1 MNCPLVL
8 PSFLQ
13 SIFPSKSFGYEHNKI
28 HWSQQDDF
36 FAEKKACTF
45 KPLLNR
51 ACLDESCSSFS
62 ASYLLF
68 SPYLLAVSWDFA
80 PIFPEWPRGSC
91 GSSAYSQMDENS
103 FQGIWLPRKPA
114 KFTTFPQCRV
124 TNTTL
129 QTNKQT
135 NNDNKIRSQTLDYTK
150 PWAFILFSS
159 KQMLGSFHSPP
170 FFLTFQAHSACL
182 KHEGQKRERQIIA
195 TSTLRPL
202 GTQRIL
208 HSSQQ
213 NVSAGNYTI
222 MLQSY
227 KHLFAVLTL
236 LPWFL
241 QQLQRGDF
249 FPNKN
254 TQI

>member
-45 KPLLNR
+45 KLLLNR

-80 PIFPEWPRGSC
+80 PIFPEWLRGSC

-135 NNDNKIRSQTLDYTK
+135 MIIKSGVKALNIQNHGLSFCFPVNRCWVL
-150 PWAFILFSS
+150 FIPL
-159 KQMLGSFHSPP
+159 LSF
-170 FFLTFQAHSACL
+170 
-182 KHEGQKRERQIIA
+182 
-195 TSTLRPL
+195 
-202 GTQRIL
+202 
-208 HSSQQ
+208 
-213 NVSAGNYTI
+213 
-222 MLQSY
+222 
-227 KHLFAVLTL
+227 
-236 LPWFL
+236 
-241 QQLQRGDF
+241 
-249 FPNKN
+249 
-254 TQI
+254 